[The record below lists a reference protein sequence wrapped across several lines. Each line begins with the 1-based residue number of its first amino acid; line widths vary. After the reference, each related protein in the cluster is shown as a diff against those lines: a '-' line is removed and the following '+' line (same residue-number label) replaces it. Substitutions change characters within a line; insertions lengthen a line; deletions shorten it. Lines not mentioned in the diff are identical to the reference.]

1 VTNSYSIHLSEP
13 LSEADAKRVAEAT
26 APALGG
32 SPEKLQLLLSR
43 QPGSR
48 IARASNQRQAEQ
60 VANILRNA
68 GAKVEV
74 LENQGDGPVSVA
86 ATTPSSQ
93 PPAVSADS
101 FAAPIPISSGDP
113 FAADISSD
121 PFAAPKNDPFV
132 TPKSDP
138 FSTPKNDPFAAPKSD
153 PFAAPVK
160 SGSSP
165 DPFATYGGTVSDP
178 FAAPVVANRTEIPLT
193 AAPDPF
199 AAPGSSAAVMD
210 VRSTQSD
217 LPPQARQARDRA
229 PRRTSVRNRMLG
241 NLITPILLVGVATAI
256 FLGYLVNQIFEQQ
269 YQARARVA
277 SIVASS
283 GVGASINGLPSV
295 SAENQLKASA
305 TAVMKTIPELDVVFF
320 AKEAQTPK
328 QFLIVPKPGLT
339 FAESEIER
347 AEEILDSYERDGGGA
362 GIVAIQGVKYAGAV
376 IEVKNP
382 STNETVGD
390 AYVLY
395 TLKDVP
401 TQVFNALIP
410 LLVGLVIVV
419 LLAIALAVALSHQ
432 LVRPILAATQQAE
445 RIALGDLDRT
455 IEVRSNDEI
464 SDLVGSLEKM
474 RVSLKSMVSRLRRDR

>member
-1 VTNSYSIHLSEP
+1 MTNSYSIHLSEP
-13 LSEADAKRVAEAT
+13 LGEADAKRVAELT

-43 QPGSR
+43 QSGSR

-74 LENQGDGPVSVA
+74 IENQGNGPINAPTSEPL
-86 ATTPSSQ
+86 PSSQ
-93 PPAVSADS
+93 PP
-101 FAAPIPISSGDP
+101 IS
-113 FAADISSD
+113 
-121 PFAAPKNDPFV
+121 KVDPFV
-132 TPKSDP
+132 TPIPIASGDSFAAEITNDP
-138 FSTPKNDPFAAPKSD
+138 FASPKNDPFAAPATSVSNSD
-153 PFAAPVK
+153 PFSAPK
-160 SGSSP
+160 N
-165 DPFATYGGTVSDP
+165 DPFASPKNDP

-193 AAPDPF
+193 TAAPDPF
-199 AAPGSSAAVMD
+199 AAPGSGVAVID

-229 PRRTSVRNRMLG
+229 PRRTSVRNRMLTS
-241 NLITPILLVGVATAI
+241 LIAPILVVGIATAL
-256 FLGYLVNQIFEQQ
+256 FLSYLVNQIYEQQ
-269 YQARARVA
+269 YQARAKVA
-277 SIVASS
+277 SVVAAADT
-283 GVGASINGLPSV
+283 GFIIDNLPNESAV
-295 SAENQLKASA
+295 SQLKESA
-305 TAVMKTIPELDVVFF
+305 NSVIAAIPELDAVFF

-328 QFLIVPKPGLT
+328 QFVIVPREGLT
-339 FAESEIER
+339 FSKNQIVE
-347 AEEILDSYERDGGGA
+347 AEEVLNKYENNTGTT
-362 GIVAIQGVKYAGAV
+362 IVSIDGVKYAGAV
-376 IEVKNP
+376 VEVKNP
-382 STNETVGD
+382 ASSKTVGD

-395 TLKDVP
+395 SLKDVP
-401 TQVFNALIP
+401 NQVFRSLVP
-410 LLVGLVIVV
+410 LLLGLMLVVGL
-419 LLAIALAVALSHQ
+419 AITLAVALSHQ